1 MHMFSHHF
9 ITFGRLPL
17 SQVCLVQN
25 GNLKHKVQGADT
37 PLLSSQVLQL
47 TPITADTDDL
57 AVSIVLRNIFP
68 S

>member
-1 MHMFSHHF
+1 MAYW
-9 ITFGRLPL
+9 LPVQSSL
-17 SQVCLVQN
+17 CFALQN

-57 AVSIVLRNIFP
+57 AVSAWSEVVEQRADTAY
-68 S
+68 